1 MYIKVRNKLL
11 GAGTDEVSVAV
22 LIKKSKKLSLK
33 KRGFKDNFK
42 TFKEADIFR
51 RPSIKFFFYSNKI
64 DILLSFKSSFTQLY
78 TILHMWKIN
87 VQNSNKYLKP
97 LY

>member
-1 MYIKVRNKLL
+1 MKKKKKRRQTFGTWYRRNIC
-11 GAGTDEVSVAV
+11 GSTH
-22 LIKKSKKLSLK
+22 KKKQKSLK
-33 KRGFKDNFK
+33 KHEFKDNFK

-78 TILHMWKIN
+78 TILHIWKID
-87 VQNSNKYLKP
+87 VQNSNKYLIP
-97 LY
+97 LC